1 MGFAPWLRLY
11 PSLTGCGGD
20 CRDRVRK
27 LRIVNYQDVA
37 LTPEREECG
46 IVWLPS
52 DAERWRA
59 EFVDDGPDDRLGFW
73 CSDCWELEFGL

>member
-1 MGFAPWLRLY
+1 M
-11 PSLTGCGGD
+11 
-20 CRDRVRK
+20 
-27 LRIVNYQDVA
+27 NYQDVA